1 MMLGMPLNRLAVPML
16 VLLILAMMVLPLPTF
31 MLDVL
36 FTLNIALAMIVMLV
50 SLNSRRPLDFSV
62 FPTVLLLTTLLRLSL
77 NVASTRIILMQGHTG
92 PDAAGKVIESFGNFL
107 VGGNYVVGF
116 VVFLILVIINF
127 IVIT

>member
-1 MMLGMPLNRLAVPML
+1 MSAEGGMVRGLPVNRRAVPLL
-16 VLLILAMMVLPLPTF
+16 VLLILAMMILPLPTF

-50 SLNSRRPLDFSV
+50 SLNARGPLDFWV

-92 PDAAGKVIESFGNFL
+92 PDAAGTGAE
-107 VGGNYVVGF
+107 
-116 VVFLILVIINF
+116 
-127 IVIT
+127 

>member
-1 MMLGMPLNRLAVPML
+1 MVMGLPANRLAVPAL

-36 FTLNIALAMIVMLV
+36 FTLNIALAMIVLLV
-50 SLNSRRPLDFSV
+50 SLNARRPLDFSV

-92 PDAAGKVIESFGNFL
+92 PEAAGKAR
-107 VGGNYVVGF
+107 
-116 VVFLILVIINF
+116 
-127 IVIT
+127 